1 MHQNFYSGVRLCQDK
16 RLLWEP
22 NTNLMKQYTF
32 LLLTLLYFTLNSN
45 ANNLIYS
52 HPTKDTIPVIDTS
65 SQFLTGEHVYDK
77 VEVEAEFPGGVAAWT
92 DFLKANLNPDL
103 KSFRKAK
110 PGLYTVIAQFIVDKE
125 GNLSNIKAL
134 TNPGYGLEK
143 EVIRVLNK
151 SQKWLPAVQNGRKVK
166 AYRKQPGTF
175 KSST

>member
-1 MHQNFYSGVRLCQDK
+1 
-16 RLLWEP
+16 
-22 NTNLMKQYTF
+22 
-32 LLLTLLYFTLNSN
+32 
-45 ANNLIYS
+45 
-52 HPTKDTIPVIDTS
+52 
-65 SQFLTGEHVYDK
+65 
-77 VEVEAEFPGGVAAWT
+77 VAAWT